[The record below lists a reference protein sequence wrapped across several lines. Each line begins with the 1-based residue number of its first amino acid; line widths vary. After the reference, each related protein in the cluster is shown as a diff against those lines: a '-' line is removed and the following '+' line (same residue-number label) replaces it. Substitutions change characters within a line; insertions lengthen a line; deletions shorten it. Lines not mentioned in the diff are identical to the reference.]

1 MSINIDIQ
9 RIFVARAK
17 TIAGE
22 FDTVTITTDSGGG
35 TIKLFFELGKGQA
48 VADAI
53 NAAVAEPE
61 EADDEEDE
69 RDAAEHAAGMAEMA
83 GDDAAHAWADRRAG
97 L

>member
-1 MSINIDIQ
+1 MSISIDIQ

-17 TIAGE
+17 TINGE
-22 FDTVTITTDSGGG
+22 FDTVTITTDSGGDSV
-35 TIKLFFELGKGQA
+35 TLFFGLSKGQA

-61 EADDEEDE
+61 ETHDEEDE
-69 RDAAEHAAGMAEMA
+69 REAAEHAAGMAEMA